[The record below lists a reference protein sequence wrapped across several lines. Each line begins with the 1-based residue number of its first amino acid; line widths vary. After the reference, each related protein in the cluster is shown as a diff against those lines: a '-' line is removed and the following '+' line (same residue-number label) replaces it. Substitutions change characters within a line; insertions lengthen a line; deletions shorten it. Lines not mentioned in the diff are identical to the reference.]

1 MKKDLKLEILEKMST
16 LVTAGFGL
24 VAALAWNNAIKA
36 LFEVIFGK
44 QSNII
49 AMFVYAMIV
58 TVIVVLLT
66 VKLGRAVNKVK
77 LELGLVEEDGEK
89 GPLDATRGR
98 EKRKEKGG

>member
-36 LFEVIFGK
+36 LFEAVFGT

-49 AMFVYAMIV
+49 AMFVYAAVV
-58 TVIVVLLT
+58 TVIVVLVT
-66 VKLGRAVNKVK
+66 VKLGRLVNRAKE
-77 LELGLVEEDGEK
+77 ELGLVEEEK
-89 GPLDATRGR
+89 
-98 EKRKEKGG
+98 KK